1 MHVNLLFK
9 KIAALIPCLLLTVAL
24 NAQTVTKAFRSVPL
38 KTVLEEVERQ
48 TGYSILFEN
57 EDVDVSRPVT
67 ATFKDATLQTVL
79 DTVLDKSLRYTVKG
93 GGKLVTISRR
103 SPVSAPTAPNGEM
116 TVAGTVISSADNQPI
131 VGANIY
137 VEGTNVGTTTD
148 AGGNYK
154 LTVPASAKTVTV
166 SFLGYDTKK
175 ISVRDIH
182 LFKLITLADASN
194 KLEDVVVVGFG
205 VQKKESLVGAVQSVK
220 PSDLQTSSSNL
231 STSFSGK
238 IAGVIAVQKSGEPGA
253 DGANFWIR
261 GISTF
266 GSGQSPLLILDGVE
280 ITDQMLN
287 NIPPETIESFSVL
300 KDATATAL
308 YGSRGANGVM
318 IVTTKNG
325 KNLDKPVINFRF
337 ETALSTPTSRPETV
351 DAVTYMQMYNESV
364 LTRGTGQIPY
374 TQAKIDGTR
383 AGSNKY
389 IYPDVDWY
397 DEMFKNLAVNENFN
411 FNIRGGSSRVDYFM
425 SATVRHEEGMLK
437 NLSRDYFSYNNNY
450 SVWRYAFQN
459 NVNVNLT
466 KSTKVSLKIN
476 TQLRD
481 THGPVKSSENIFG
494 MIMNGNP
501 ADMPITFPD
510 DPTVNHIRWGGKA
523 MVKNPV
529 AEMVTGYK
537 DEFQSVLNANLSLDQ
552 NFDFITEGL
561 SASALI
567 SFKNYSYTQTSRS
580 AGYNSYEI
588 SGTHTGDD
596 GLEDYDLEIRGNEQS
611 TTLATS
617 SSTDGDR
624 KIYIQGMINY
634 NRSFGRHDVSAMV
647 VYNQE
652 ETALGNPGSLFSSL
666 PKRKQGLAGRL
677 TYGYDN
683 RYLIEAN
690 FGYNGSENF
699 AEGRRFGFFPSVAV
713 GYVVSQEKFWAP
725 IKKAVSYFK
734 LRGSYG
740 LVGNDSEETRFMY
753 MSDLS
758 LSGAGYTTGADGEYT
773 LSGPVYNRFENKKIT
788 WETGE
793 KLNVGVDLQFYNRLN
808 VMVDLFQEVRSGI
821 FLERGTVPAFLGTAT
836 TKVYGNLG
844 KVRNRGLDL
853 SMDYTH
859 QIGKDFFI
867 SAKGTF
873 TFARNRVLE
882 QDEPDYLQYPNLSR
896 VGRSVNSFLL
906 YEAQRLFIDNNEV
919 KYSPEQLLGG
929 EIMAGDIKYVNQPD
943 ANGNYD
949 NTINSNDRIYAGY
962 PEVPEIVYGFGF
974 SAQWKGLDFSVFF
987 QGTANTSLVMSG
999 FHPFGINNNVKRN
1012 VMQFVAD
1019 DYWSESNPNI
1029 YAAYPRLSVVE
1040 YGNNTVASTYWLRDA
1055 SFLKLKNAEIGYTY
1069 KKMRFYI
1076 SGSNLLTFSKF
1087 KLWDPEQGGGSG
1099 LKYPTQRVF
1108 NIGIQMTL

>member
-1 MHVNLLFK
+1 
-9 KIAALIPCLLLTVAL
+9 
-24 NAQTVTKAFRSVPL
+24 
-38 KTVLEEVERQ
+38 
-48 TGYSILFEN
+48 
-57 EDVDVSRPVT
+57 
-67 ATFKDATLQTVL
+67 
-79 DTVLDKSLRYTVKG
+79 
-93 GGKLVTISRR
+93 
-103 SPVSAPTAPNGEM
+103 
-116 TVAGTVISSADNQPI
+116 
-131 VGANIY
+131 
-137 VEGTNVGTTTD
+137 
-148 AGGNYK
+148 
-154 LTVPASAKTVTV
+154 
-166 SFLGYDTKK
+166 
-175 ISVRDIH
+175 
-182 LFKLITLADASN
+182 
-194 KLEDVVVVGFG
+194 
-205 VQKKESLVGAVQSVK
+205 
-220 PSDLQTSSSNL
+220 
-231 STSFSGK
+231 
-238 IAGVIAVQKSGEPGA
+238 
-253 DGANFWIR
+253 
-261 GISTF
+261 
-266 GSGQSPLLILDGVE
+266 
-280 ITDQMLN
+280 
-287 NIPPETIESFSVL
+287 
-300 KDATATAL
+300 
-308 YGSRGANGVM
+308 
-318 IVTTKNG
+318 
-325 KNLDKPVINFRF
+325 
-337 ETALSTPTSRPETV
+337 
-351 DAVTYMQMYNESV
+351 
-364 LTRGTGQIPY
+364 
-374 TQAKIDGTR
+374 
-383 AGSNKY
+383 
-389 IYPDVDWY
+389 
-397 DEMFKNLAVNENFN
+397 
-411 FNIRGGSSRVDYFM
+411 
-425 SATVRHEEGMLK
+425 
-437 NLSRDYFSYNNNY
+437 
-450 SVWRYAFQN
+450 
-459 NVNVNLT
+459 
-466 KSTKVSLKIN
+466 
-476 TQLRD
+476 
-481 THGPVKSSENIFG
+481 
-494 MIMNGNP
+494 
-501 ADMPITFPD
+501 
-510 DPTVNHIRWGGKA
+510 

-588 SGTHTGDD
+588 SGTHTGED

-699 AEGRRFGFFPSVAV
+699 SEGRRFGFFPSVAV

-906 YEAQRLFIDNNEV
+906 YEAQRLFIDDNEV

-1012 VMQFVAD
+1012 VMQFVAN

>member
-1 MHVNLLFK
+1 MLRT
-9 KIAALIPCLLLTVAL
+9 ARLIMLAVLSGGIFAVPCGIYAQSAPRTVSG
-24 NAQTVTKAFRSVPL
+24 TVTDAATGEPL
-38 KTVLEEVERQ
+38 IGATVQ
-48 TGYSILFEN
+48 
-57 EDVDVSRPVT
+57 
-67 ATFKDATLQTVL
+67 
-79 DTVLDKSLRYTVKG
+79 VKG
-93 GGKLVTISRR
+93 VTI
-103 SPVSAPTAPNGEM
+103 
-116 TVAGTVISSADNQPI
+116 
-131 VGANIY
+131 
-137 VEGTNVGTTTD
+137 GTTTD
-148 AGGNYK
+148 LNGMFSINLPANRKTLLFSYVGYEAQEIAVGRENYLNVALK
-154 LTVPASAKTVTV
+154 Q
-166 SFLGYDTKK
+166 
-175 ISVRDIH
+175 
-182 LFKLITLADASN
+182 DAN
-194 KLEDVVVVGFG
+194 ALDEVVVVGYG
-205 VQKKESLVGAVQSVK
+205 QQKKGMLVSSVQSIA
-220 PSDLQTSSSNL
+220 PAELRMPSSSL
-231 STSFSGK
+231 STGFAGRL
-238 IAGVIAVQKSGEPGA
+238 AGVIAVQRNGQPGA
-253 DGANFWIR
+253 DQADFWIR

-266 GSGQSPLLILDGVE
+266 GSATKPLIILDGVAIDANELNGLDPE
-280 ITDQMLN
+280 I
-287 NIPPETIESFSVL
+287 IESFSVL

-773 LSGPVYNRFENKKIT
+773 LSGPVYNLSRI
-788 WETGE
+788 
-793 KLNVGVDLQFYNRLN
+793 R
-808 VMVDLFQEVRSGI
+808 RS
-821 FLERGTVPAFLGTAT
+821 
-836 TKVYGNLG
+836 LG
-844 KVRNRGLDL
+844 KPEKN
-853 SMDYTH
+853 SMSVS
-859 QIGKDFFI
+859 ICNFI
-867 SAKGTF
+867 T
-873 TFARNRVLE
+873 
-882 QDEPDYLQYPNLSR
+882 D
-896 VGRSVNSFLL
+896 
-906 YEAQRLFIDNNEV
+906 
-919 KYSPEQLLGG
+919 
-929 EIMAGDIKYVNQPD
+929 
-943 ANGNYD
+943 
-949 NTINSNDRIYAGY
+949 
-962 PEVPEIVYGFGF
+962 
-974 SAQWKGLDFSVFF
+974 
-987 QGTANTSLVMSG
+987 
-999 FHPFGINNNVKRN
+999 
-1012 VMQFVAD
+1012 
-1019 DYWSESNPNI
+1019 
-1029 YAAYPRLSVVE
+1029 
-1040 YGNNTVASTYWLRDA
+1040 
-1055 SFLKLKNAEIGYTY
+1055 
-1069 KKMRFYI
+1069 
-1076 SGSNLLTFSKF
+1076 
-1087 KLWDPEQGGGSG
+1087 
-1099 LKYPTQRVF
+1099 
-1108 NIGIQMTL
+1108 

>member
-1 MHVNLLFK
+1 MRNVILLFLLIVGWTTTVCAQNEQETIEVTGIVTDPKNEPLIGVNVTARNMPGFGAITDINGRYKIKVPNYSYLIFSYVGFTKQEIFIKDK
-9 KIAALIPCLLLTVAL
+9 KIINIVMVETKETVIDEVVVTGTG
-24 NAQTVTKAFRSVPL
+24 AQKKVTVTGAV
-38 KTVLEEVERQ
+38 T
-48 TGYSILFEN
+48 T
-57 EDVDVSRPVT
+57 VDVS
-67 ATFKDATLQTVL
+67 Q
-79 DTVLDKSLRYTVKG
+79 LRT
-93 GGKLVTISRR
+93 
-103 SPVSAPTAPNGEM
+103 PTASITNALAGN
-116 TVAGTVISSADNQPI
+116 VAGI
-131 VGANIY
+131 
-137 VEGTNVGTTTD
+137 
-148 AGGNYK
+148 
-154 LTVPASAKTVTV
+154 
-166 SFLGYDTKK
+166 
-175 ISVRDIH
+175 
-182 LFKLITLADASN
+182 LAR
-194 KLEDVVVVGFG
+194 
-205 VQKKESLVGAVQSVK
+205 
-220 PSDLQTSSSNL
+220 QTSGQPGSNI
-231 STSFSGK
+231 S
-238 IAGVIAVQKSGEPGA
+238 E
-253 DGANFWIR
+253 FWIR

-266 GSGQSPLLILDGVE
+266 GSATKPLIILDGVAIDANELNGLDPE
-280 ITDQMLN
+280 I
-287 NIPPETIESFSVL
+287 IESFSVL

-337 ETALSTPTSRPETV
+337 ETALSTPTSRPEKV
-351 DAVTYMQMYNESV
+351 DAVTYMRMYNESV

-529 AEMVTGYK
+529 AEMVTGYR

-906 YEAQRLFIDNNEV
+906 YEAQRLFIDDNEV